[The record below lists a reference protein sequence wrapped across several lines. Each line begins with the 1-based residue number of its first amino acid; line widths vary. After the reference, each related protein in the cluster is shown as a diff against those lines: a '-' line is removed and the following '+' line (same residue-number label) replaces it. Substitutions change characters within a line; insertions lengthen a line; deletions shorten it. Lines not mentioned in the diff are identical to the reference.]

1 MGRDDED
8 FDFEIAEIDQ
18 NGCFLKQIYCWWP
31 GDDYQIKSNSIKE
44 SLLREKNLILGSQ
57 EGNTLIYMQ

>member
-1 MGRDDED
+1 MSKIQLDLFVEKKGVCSEIKFMGRDDEG

-31 GDDYQIKSNSIKE
+31 GDELPN
-44 SLLREKNLILGSQ
+44 Q
-57 EGNTLIYMQ
+57 E

>member
-18 NGCFLKQIYCWWP
+18 HGCFLKQIYCWWS
-31 GDDYQIKSNSIKE
+31 GDELPN
-44 SLLREKNLILGSQ
+44 Q
-57 EGNTLIYMQ
+57 E